1 MNIQPGRN
9 GVSGVVLVLM
19 ALAWASPVRG
29 QGAGAS
35 VEGTVKD
42 QQGAVLPGASVTLRN
57 EDTGVTRTTTTEA
70 DGHYRFLALAPG
82 RYRLKAE
89 LSGFAAGEIG
99 DITLTIGRSLQQ
111 DVAMGIEAVQESV
124 TVSGQAPAVDPSK
137 AEVAGVV
144 TQQQIQT
151 LPVNSRQ

>member
-1 MNIQPGRN
+1 M
-9 GVSGVVLVLM
+9 
-19 ALAWASPVRG
+19 
-29 QGAGAS
+29 
-35 VEGTVKD
+35 
-42 QQGAVLPGASVTLRN
+42 LPGASVTLRN

-89 LSGFAAGEIG
+89 LSGFAAGVIG

-111 DVAMGIEAVQESV
+111 DIAMGIEAVQESV
-124 TVSGQAPAVDPSK
+124 TVSGRAPAVDSTK

-144 TQQQIQT
+144 TQQ
-151 LPVNSRQ
+151 